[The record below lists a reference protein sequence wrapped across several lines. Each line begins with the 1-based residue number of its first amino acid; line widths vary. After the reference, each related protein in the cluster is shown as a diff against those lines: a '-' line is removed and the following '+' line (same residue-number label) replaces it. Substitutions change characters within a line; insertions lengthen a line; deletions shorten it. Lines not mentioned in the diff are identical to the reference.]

1 VPIRAASYR
10 STAITCR
17 AVGTGGTP
25 LGPRSGHIIQVL
37 QHTQERGLTR
47 HHAGDAAYP
56 TLALRLSRS
65 TLGFPSE
72 REIPRQDG

>member
-1 VPIRAASYR
+1 VPDPRSVLP
-10 STAITCR
+10 STAIARR

-25 LGPRSGHIIQVL
+25 LRPRSGHTIQIL

-65 TLGFPSE
+65 ALGFPPE